1 MANDPFCLLMI
12 VLNGSTGEHWVP
24 SGNGGGVGDRSCSAR
39 LGSLEAQAFENLCAG
54 SFGIGASC
62 SESCSSLLLAQAN
75 SDMVW
80 KSVIAVPS
88 RATSYS
94 RSGKKNA
101 L

>member
-1 MANDPFCLLMI
+1 
-12 VLNGSTGEHWVP
+12 
-24 SGNGGGVGDRSCSAR
+24 
-39 LGSLEAQAFENLCAG
+39 
-54 SFGIGASC
+54 
-62 SESCSSLLLAQAN
+62 LAQAN